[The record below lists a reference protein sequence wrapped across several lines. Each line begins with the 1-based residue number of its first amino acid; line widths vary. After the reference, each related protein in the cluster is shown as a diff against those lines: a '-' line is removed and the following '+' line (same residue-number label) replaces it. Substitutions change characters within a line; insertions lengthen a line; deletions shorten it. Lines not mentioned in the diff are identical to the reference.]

1 MQVFTE
7 LIDEGGARK
16 VGCDDIL
23 FVSSVHRGRTSKKKM
38 GR

>member
-23 FVSSVHRGRTSKKKM
+23 FVSAPGRHFFWKKKSH
-38 GR
+38 